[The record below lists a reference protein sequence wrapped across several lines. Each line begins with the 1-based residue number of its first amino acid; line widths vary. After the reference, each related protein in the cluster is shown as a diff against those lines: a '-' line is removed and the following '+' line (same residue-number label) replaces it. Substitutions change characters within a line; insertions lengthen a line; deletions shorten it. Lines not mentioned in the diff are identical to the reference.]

1 MISKCLS
8 STRNVFKSRFLKL
21 NKDLVLVMTI
31 CHFL

>member
-8 STRNVFKSRFLKL
+8 STRNVFKGRFLKL